1 MNICSAASGHHA
13 NIQVWRRGG
22 LNVFHIVY
30 ILLTYRVWC
39 LFVCCRRKKELGY
52 VALCSAHSFNTK
64 RQSGPLKGRSL
75 LVKTQKR
82 SHSDVT
88 QQCSRA
94 LLHFLLNLW
103 EMLFELEKS
112 GDAAFDF
119 MESLAAGVTRL
130 EDSDRFFFLYTTTHW
145 TVLLTFTV
153 FLTLLA
159 ERELFYLLTITLRE
173 EKLWAGEGGRNRCLQ
188 RHKRQSSKY
197 FWALTSYGPRT
208 PPPSLIYSGAVV
220 WTSRGTST
228 FLEACLDGDEEYNSR
243 IERPLA
249 LSDPE

>member
-1 MNICSAASGHHA
+1 MNICQLFFYCSSAASGHHA
-13 NIQVWRRGG
+13 NIQVWRRDR
-22 LNVFHIVY
+22 LCIFCSHTDFYVS
-30 ILLTYRVWC
+30 
-39 LFVCCRRKKELGY
+39 LFVAGEKELGY
-52 VALCSAHSFNTK
+52 VVLCSAHSFNTK
-64 RQSGPLKGRSL
+64 RQSGPLKGRSF

-130 EDSDRFFFLYTTTHW
+130 EDSDQFFFLYIYDNTLNCAADFHCISHITYRARVVHGENH
-145 TVLLTFTV
+145 LLTLYSNV
-153 FLTLLA
+153 
-159 ERELFYLLTITLRE
+159 ER
-173 EKLWAGEGGRNRCLQ
+173 GEVVSRGRRTQPGG
-188 RHKRQSSKY
+188 HKRQSSKY
-197 FWALTSYGPRT
+197 FWALTSYGPR
-208 PPPSLIYSGAVV
+208 PPPLIYSRAVV

-228 FLEACLDGDEEYNSR
+228 FLEACLDGDR
-243 IERPLA
+243 V
-249 LSDPE
+249 